1 MIGEYEEK
9 VHPQSNQTEERV
21 TKLMQHPNC
30 ESGIWQKLIE
40 DEQRCDFIF
49 CSGRRHAG
57 VIKDYALMANA
68 IAAHNIQSD
77 GL

>member
-1 MIGEYEEK
+1 VTRINATPK
-9 VHPQSNQTEERV
+9 LRV
-21 TKLMQHPNC
+21 RHLAK
-30 ESGIWQKLIE
+30 KLIE

-49 CSGRRHAG
+49 CSGRRHPG

-68 IAAHNIQSD
+68 IAAHNIQRD